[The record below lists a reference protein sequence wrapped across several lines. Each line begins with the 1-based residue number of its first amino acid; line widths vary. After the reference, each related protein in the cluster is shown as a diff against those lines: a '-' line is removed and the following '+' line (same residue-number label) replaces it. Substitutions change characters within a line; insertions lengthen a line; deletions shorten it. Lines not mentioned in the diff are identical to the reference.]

1 MNRFVSAALACAL
14 WLAATGAAASD
25 FDGSKPLLCAPTDLV
40 SCEGAG
46 DCRRATAEAL
56 NIPQFINIDIGART
70 LSGALAGGDEQTTG
84 IGNVVSKDGRTILQ
98 GSESGRGW
106 SVVIMHDTGEMS
118 GAIAGDEMAFVLL
131 GACTVR

>member
-1 MNRFVSAALACAL
+1 MRRFVLAALVSAL
-14 WLAATGAAASD
+14 WLLPAGAGASD
-25 FDGSKPLLCAPTDLV
+25 FDGSKPLLCVPTDII

-46 DCRRATAEAL
+46 DCRRSTAEDL
-56 NIPQFINIDIGART
+56 NIPQFIHIDIGGKV
-70 LSGALAGGDEQTTG
+70 LSGALEGGAEQETG
-84 IGNVVSKDGRTILQ
+84 IGNVVARDGRTILQ
-98 GSESGRGW
+98 GAESGRGW